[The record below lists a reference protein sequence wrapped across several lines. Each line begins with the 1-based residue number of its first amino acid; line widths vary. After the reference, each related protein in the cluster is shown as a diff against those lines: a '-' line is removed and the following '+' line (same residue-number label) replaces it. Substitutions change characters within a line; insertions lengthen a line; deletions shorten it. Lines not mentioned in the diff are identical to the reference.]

1 MSANLDSFFFFFIF
15 HMCGLIIMSVN
26 SFGAFVSHA
35 HLAFRSHPRKVA
47 PRARRGVI
55 HKPGR
60 PHIHRPANGPS
71 SARPCRP
78 NHNLLASPSLL
89 RLQEVEQSGE

>member
-1 MSANLDSFFFFFIF
+1 MSANLDSFFFL
-15 HMCGLIIMSVN
+15 HLCGLIIMSAN
-26 SFGAFVSHA
+26 SFGAFFSQA
-35 HLAFRSHPRKVA
+35 HLVFRSHPRKVA
-47 PRARRGVI
+47 TRARRGVI

-60 PHIHRPANGPS
+60 AHIHRPADGPS

-89 RLQEVEQSGE
+89 RLEEVEQSGE